1 MRVTI
6 NGDTRDVADGL
17 TVEAL
22 VEELGL
28 AESPVVVQ
36 CNDAII
42 ERTRYA
48 EATIAEGDVL
58 ELVRFVGGG

>member
-6 NGDTRDVADGL
+6 NGDTRDIADGL

-36 CNDAII
+36 RNDAII

>member
-6 NGDTRDVADGL
+6 NGDTRDIADGL

-36 CNDAII
+36 RNDAII

-48 EATIAEGDVL
+48 ETAIAEGDVL